1 MDGDGN
7 KTDMTYDAD
16 GQELTMKVYNTGNT
30 LITSSSNTYDLAGN
44 LTETID
50 GDGNKTNITYDAA
63 GQVLTMKVYNPGN
76 TLVTSSSNTYDLAGM
91 LTETIDGDGNY
102 TLYTRD
108 ALDHVLSTATYN
120 PGHTLITSSSNSYD
134 LAGMLTETVDS
145 VGNKTDLTYDAA
157 YQPTSVTV
165 GYGTSAE
172 ATTVTT
178 YDLAGFVS
186 SVTDPDGNTTTY
198 TRNALGEILTTTD
211 PLGNVSTNV
220 YDLAGN
226 LVSATNRNGLKRT
239 MTYDADGH
247 ELTETWYAADGGAP
261 VNQLS
266 WTYDLAGNML
276 TASNTAGT
284 YTMTYDG
291 NRLATQ
297 TDPNGLT
304 LTFGYDQNN
313 NVTSVVQ
320 SRGTTILD
328 TITSLYSG
336 DNLLASRSFTDQSGQ
351 ELSAALTYDGNENLF
366 TVTRYDGAGTLV
378 GSSQYTYDN
387 NMVTHIHHQD
397 SSSTQLADYI
407 YVYDASER
415 LSSETDNGT
424 TITYSYDS
432 TNQLVSAG
440 TSSYSYD
447 ANGNRIMNGYQ
458 TGAGNQILSDGTY
471 TYSYDKEG
479 NVIKKSEGSY
489 ATTWKYQYDNLNRMV
504 DAQEWSGDPD
514 VYGTPSLEGEWQ
526 YTYDVFG
533 NVIAIAT
540 TQGGSTTTTKYAYDQ
555 NNMAWADLSSDGTL
569 QTRYVR
575 GDQTNQ
581 LLARVDGSNNVG
593 WYLQDHLNSVRGI
606 TNAAGTVVQSIDY
619 DAFGNT
625 TATGFGRYGYA
636 GMQYEAGPGMYWTVN
651 RVYDPSTGR
660 WLSQDPLG
668 LTPDVN
674 TYRYVGNG
682 PTNGTDPSGNL
693 AQLVEQYSPIKWFGY
708 KPIEWHDWNDMDALG
723 TRIGGGLKTIS
734 GVMEIVSGVELTSAG
749 VAGEIPTV
757 GADTP
762 VTIAGL
768 LVILHGAD
776 TTQAGIVQMLT
787 GQETQTY
794 TSRTIEAGLG
804 LFLEEESAHKWA
816 ERADTTI
823 SIVGSLGSSVYL
835 RTGAKSLE
843 VTLPRWLASMS
854 AKCSPSSSLALAPA
868 TSRVISLPAVT
879 GKDLAVPAVRIAAM
893 MTGPQGE
900 GGGGDVVD
908 RKMSREEAR
917 ENDLTERD
925 REWPQ
930 RGLHETEG
938 HHPLMQGKTYRKYWK
953 ERGFSD
959 TEIDKFVVDMD
970 KDIHR
975 AISSAPPG
983 KAPWWDQKLLG
994 KIAEEEARQGGA
1006 PLTKGR
1012 VLEIAKD
1019 LLKKVDEWSPE

>member
-1 MDGDGN
+1 
-7 KTDMTYDAD
+7 
-16 GQELTMKVYNTGNT
+16 
-30 LITSSSNTYDLAGN
+30 
-44 LTETID
+44 
-50 GDGNKTNITYDAA
+50 
-63 GQVLTMKVYNPGN
+63 
-76 TLVTSSSNTYDLAGM
+76 M
-91 LTETIDGDGNY
+91 LTETVDGDDNY

-108 ALDHVLSTATYN
+108 ALNHVLSAATYN

-134 LAGMLTETVDS
+134 LAGMLTEAVDG

-198 TRNALGEILTTTD
+198 TRNALGEIMTTTD

-226 LVSATNRNGLKRT
+226 LISATNRNRLKRT
-239 MTYDADGH
+239 MTYDAEGR
-247 ELTETWYAADGGAP
+247 ELTETWYADDEGAP

-276 TASNTAGT
+276 TASNYAGT

-291 NRLATQ
+291 NRLLTQ
-297 TDPNGLT
+297 TDPNGIT

-320 SRGTTILD
+320 SRGTTILG

-351 ELSAALTYDGNENLF
+351 ELSAVLTYDGNENLF

-440 TSSYSYD
+440 TSSYWYD

-458 TGAGNQILSDGTY
+458 TGAGNQILSDGTF

-504 DAQEWSGDPD
+504 DAQEWSGDPN

-526 YTYDVFG
+526 YTNDVFG

-555 NNMAWADLSSDGTL
+555 NNMAWADLSSSGTL

-575 GDQTNQ
+575 GDQPNQ
-581 LLARVDGSNNVG
+581 LLARVDGSDNVG

-606 TNAAGTVVQSIDY
+606 TDSSGALVQSIDY

-636 GMQYEAGPGMYWTVN
+636 GMQFDPETGFSRTAN
-651 RVYDPSTGR
+651 RMYDPSTGR
-660 WLSQDPLG
+660 WFTEDPLG
-668 LTPDVN
+668 LAPDSN
-674 TYRYVGNG
+674 PYRYVRNG
-682 PTNGTDPSGNL
+682 PVNGTDPSGEW
-693 AQLVEQYSPIKWFGY
+693 VYGDGEQ
-708 KPIEWHDWNDMDALG
+708 G
-723 TRIGGGLKTIS
+723 TKNWVAYLKSEGINS
-734 GVMEIVSGVELTSAG
+734 NAF
-749 VAGEIPTV
+749 AV
-757 GADTP
+757 GD
-762 VTIAGL
+762 
-768 LVILHGAD
+768 H
-776 TTQAGIVQMLT
+776 
-787 GQETQTY
+787 
-794 TSRTIEAGLG
+794 
-804 LFLEEESAHKWA
+804 
-816 ERADTTI
+816 
-823 SIVGSLGSSVYL
+823 
-835 RTGAKSLE
+835 
-843 VTLPRWLASMS
+843 RWLIWVNGQDYQLNRLPDDLTDYF
-854 AKCSPSSSLALAPA
+854 K
-868 TSRVISLPAVT
+868 VSLPKT
-879 GKDLAVPAVRIAAM
+879 PTAAIM
-893 MTGPQGE
+893 A
-900 GGGGDVVD
+900 GD
-908 RKMSREEAR
+908 MGAE
-917 ENDLTERD
+917 
-925 REWPQ
+925 
-930 RGLHETEG
+930 
-938 HHPLMQGKTYRKYWK
+938 
-953 ERGFSD
+953 
-959 TEIDKFVVDMD
+959 
-970 KDIHR
+970 
-975 AISSAPPG
+975 SSARRG
-983 KAPWWDQKLLG
+983 WRQ
-994 KIAEEEARQGGA
+994 EAAG
-1006 PLTKGR
+1006 
-1012 VLEIAKD
+1012 
-1019 LLKKVDEWSPE
+1019 W